1 MLGEALVYPV
11 RGEER
16 EETLLVGAILAVA
29 LGVLAR
35 LGLLGVLAVVP
46 AVLLAGYAQAVLRA
60 STASGASAA
69 SGGDT
74 PASGGVAGDDELPGF
89 GNYRTLAADG
99 LRAVVVSVGYL
110 LLPAALLVLTVG
122 GAGAGGRPESFGTTL
137 FVFGAGT
144 VVLFASLG
152 FAYLLPAALAGVAR
166 TRTLGA
172 ALDRGRLFRSARSG
186 GYFVAWVAAAV
197 TGVVF
202 AVLLGSLAALG
213 RPGEV
218 AALAL
223 GFYALVVVARLA
235 GRGVA

>member
-1 MLGEALVYPV
+1 MLSEALAYPV
-11 RGEER
+11 RGEDR

-35 LGLLGVLAVVP
+35 LGLLAVVALVP

-60 STASGASAA
+60 TVES
-69 SGGDT
+69 SGGTAAAADSPPPFRAS
-74 PASGGVAGDDELPGF
+74 PA
-89 GNYRTLAADG
+89 LAADG
-99 LRAVVVSVGYL
+99 LRAVAVSVGYL

-144 VVLFASLG
+144 VVLFLSLG

-166 TRTLGA
+166 TRSLGA

-186 GYFVAWVAAAV
+186 GYFVAWVAAVVA
-197 TGVVF
+197 GVVF

-223 GFYALVVVARLA
+223 GFYALVVVARLV

>member
-1 MLGEALVYPV
+1 MLSEALAYPV
-11 RGEER
+11 RGEDR

-35 LGLLGVLAVVP
+35 LGLLAVVAIVP

-60 STASGASAA
+60 TVES
-69 SGGDT
+69 SGGTAADDSPPT
-74 PASGGVAGDDELPGF
+74 LRASPA
-89 GNYRTLAADG
+89 LAADG
-99 LRAVVVSVGYL
+99 LRAVAVSVGYL

-144 VVLFASLG
+144 VVLFLSLG

-166 TRTLGA
+166 TRSLGA

-186 GYFVAWVAAAV
+186 RYFVAWIAAV
-197 TGVVF
+197 VAGVVF

-223 GFYALVVVARLA
+223 GFYALVVVARLV

>member
-1 MLGEALVYPV
+1 MLSEALVYPV
-11 RGEER
+11 RGDER

-29 LGVLAR
+29 LGLLAR
-35 LGLLGVLAVVP
+35 LGLLALVGVVP

-60 STASGASAA
+60 SAA
-69 SGGDT
+69 SEGGT
-74 PASGGVAGDDELPGF
+74 AASGGVAADDEPPRF
-89 GNYRTLAADG
+89 ENYRNLAADG

-110 LLPAALLVLTVG
+110 LLPAAVLVLTVG
-122 GAGAGGRPESFGTTL
+122 GASAGGRPESFGTTL

-144 VVLFASLG
+144 VVLFVSLG

-166 TRTLGA
+166 TGELGA
-172 ALDRGRLFRSARSG
+172 ALDRGRLLGSARSG
-186 GYFVAWVAAAV
+186 GYFVAWVAAVV

-218 AALAL
+218 AALAF
-223 GFYALVVVARLA
+223 GFYALVVVARLV
-235 GRGVA
+235 GRGAA